1 MPVGTIFIGYGFNKM
16 KLFNKKSKSHPIIP
30 LTSEQWAEHYNP
42 SQLESLVDN
51 LAHCHLSWQT
61 KEMLKLSKP
70 GEKILEIGSGSSA
83 TSLYLA
89 LNGRNCTALD
99 FAQPCL
105 DLAQQAAVRLNCS
118 IKTVF
123 ADATRELP
131 FAVNEF
137 DIVFQAGLLEHFQKH
152 GRISLLRLWGQVSRR
167 MVSMIPNAA
176 SLSYRVGKS
185 LMEKAGKWEYGLELP
200 QYTLQQEFADAGFR
214 VIEEYTIGEEHS
226 LSFLPSKHYLRIAI
240 KKWIKENPCDDN
252 CGQGYLLVTIGEK
265 I

>member
-1 MPVGTIFIGYGFNKM
+1 M
-16 KLFNKKSKSHPIIP
+16 KLFNKKSKPDAIIP
-30 LTSEQWAEHYNP
+30 LTSEQWAKHYNP

-51 LAHCHLSWQT
+51 LSHGHLSWQT
-61 KEMLKLSKP
+61 REMLTLSKP
-70 GEKILEIGSGSSA
+70 GETLLEIGSGSSE

-105 DLAQQAAVRLNCS
+105 ELAQQAALRLNCLV
-118 IKTVF
+118 KTVC

-137 DIVFQAGLLEHFQKH
+137 DMVFQAGLLEHFQKH
-152 GRISLLRLWGQVSRR
+152 ERISLLRLWGKIGKR

-176 SLSYRVGKS
+176 SLSYRFGKA
-185 LMEKAGKWEYGLELP
+185 LMEKAGTWEYGLELP
-200 QYTLQQEFADAGFR
+200 QYSLQQEFADAGFR
-214 VIEEYTIGEEHS
+214 VVEEYTIGEEHS
-226 LSFLPSKHYLRIAI
+226 LGFLPAKHYLRIAI
-240 KKWIKENPCDDN
+240 EKWIEENPCNDN
-252 CGQGYLLVTIGEK
+252 CGQGYLLVTIGDK